1 MKANGK
7 SLMLTREQQ
16 LDLGRQNLEG
26 LVDYTLLLQEQ
37 IQRLQSQVEKL
48 EKRVESLES
57 QLRQNSQNS
66 HKPPS
71 SDGLRKPA
79 PKSLRPSGQKPSGG
93 QVGHEGHHLR
103 AALEP
108 DRVEKHR
115 VCQCP
120 CGADLTDAPAD
131 KIEKR
136 QVFDLP
142 QLHLEVTEHQAETK
156 GCTVCG
162 RTVSAA
168 FPEAV
173 QSSVQYGL
181 RIKALLVYLR
191 NQQLLPTERIRQIC
205 QDLLG
210 QTISEATILEA
221 TAQAHAHLEPFES
234 AVVEQL
240 QQSPLLH
247 ADESG
252 VRVEAKL
259 HWLHSCSTAE
269 LTHYFIH
276 PRRGLEAMLNGGI
289 LGKFRGRLIHDFWK
303 AYFQLDCLHGLC
315 NPHLIRELRG
325 VAELDSQTWA
335 VAMEEALLDM
345 YLFSRTRMHTPSDL
359 ELAPWLQRY
368 QAILHQGWEANPLSP
383 THAPPKRGR
392 VKKTKAQ
399 NLLERMQNHRDEVLA
414 FLWDL
419 RVPFSNNQAEQD
431 IRMIKVQQKISGA
444 FRTLKGARQF
454 CRIRSYLST
463 LRKQSQDIFQA
474 IGSALA
480 GKPFIPLSAL
490 SPTRGAE

>member
-1 MKANGK
+1 
-7 SLMLTREQQ
+7 MLTREQL
-16 LDLGRQNLEG
+16 LDFGRQNLDG
-26 LVDYTLLLQEQ
+26 LVDYTFLLQDQ
-37 IQRLQSQVEKL
+37 IQRLQIQVAKL

-71 SDGLRKPA
+71 SDGLRKPT
-79 PKSLRPSGQKPSGG
+79 PKSLRPAGEKPSGG
-93 QVGHEGHHLR
+93 QAGHEGHHLQ
-103 AALEP
+103 AALKP
-108 DRVEKHR
+108 DRMERHQ

-120 CGADLTDAPAD
+120 CGADLTDTPAE

-142 QLHLEVTEHQAETK
+142 ELHLEVTEHQAETK
-156 GCTVCG
+156 ACTTCG
-162 RTVSAA
+162 RTVSAT

-173 QSSVQYGL
+173 QSSVQYGI

-205 QDLLG
+205 QDLFG
-210 QTISEATILEA
+210 QPISEATILEA
-221 TAQAHAHLEPFES
+221 TEQADQQLEPFET
-234 AVVEQL
+234 AVVKQL

-252 VRVEAKL
+252 LRVEAKL
-259 HWLHSCSTAE
+259 HWLHSCSTGD
-269 LTHYFIH
+269 LTHYFLH
-276 PRRGLEAMLNGGI
+276 PRRGLEAMLAGGI
-289 LGKFRGRLIHDFWK
+289 LGEFRGRLIHDFWK
-303 AYFQLDCLHGLC
+303 AYFQLDCRHGLC

-335 VAMEEALLDM
+335 VEMEKALLDM
-345 YLFSRTRMHTPSDL
+345 YLFSRTRIQPPSDL

-368 QAILHQGWEANPLSP
+368 QEILQQGWDANPSSP

-392 VKKTKAQ
+392 VKKSKAQ
-399 NLLERMQNHRDEVLA
+399 NLLERMQKHREEVLA
-414 FLWDL
+414 FLWDP

-444 FRTLKGARQF
+444 FRTRQGARQF

-463 LRKQSQDIFQA
+463 LRKQGQDIFQA

-480 GKPFIPLSAL
+480 GNPFIPPSAL
-490 SPTRGAE
+490 SATRGAE